1 MSKRSISEVTKV
13 TDINR
18 EYIEKFIE
26 EASVESIDWI
36 EQTIKACRKYEE
48 KRIRTN
54 HPELSAVEIKKRVD
68 RQYFGNFRSVFA
80 HKFHSELFVVK
91 ETPTTKKTSLLDT
104 IEKRRAALNAAT

>member
-26 EASVESIDWI
+26 EASVESIGWI
-36 EQTIKACRKYEE
+36 EQTIKACRKHEE
-48 KRIRTN
+48 KRIRTK
-54 HPELSAVEIKKRVD
+54 HPELAAAEIKKRVD

-80 HKFHSELFVVK
+80 HKFHPELFVVK
-91 ETPTTKKTSLLDT
+91 KTPTKKTSLLDT

>member
-26 EASVESIDWI
+26 EASAESNDWI
-36 EQTIKACRKYEE
+36 EQAIKACRKYEE
-48 KRIRTN
+48 TRIRTD
-54 HPELSAVEIKKRVD
+54 HPELDAVEIEKRVN

-80 HKFHSELFVVK
+80 HQFHPELFVDK